1 MVTGQALRTLA
12 PPVAGPRRIE
22 QLGVPIPEAALREMR
37 ANLDNI
43 DFGAVAAYEKRLR
56 HDVMAHVTRL

>member
-1 MVTGQALRTLA
+1 
-12 PPVAGPRRIE
+12 
-22 QLGVPIPEAALREMR
+22 MR